1 MVAFITEL
9 KDENYDHFVETG
21 LVLVDVFA
29 VWCGPCKQISP
40 IVDKLSVDFQ
50 GQLTV
55 GKLDADQSRDTV
67 EKLGVRSIPTLF
79 LYKDG
84 KVVERL
90 TGMQTYQKLSD
101 LIQKYS
107 N

>member
-9 KDENYDHFVETG
+9 KDENYDNFVGTG

-55 GKLDADQSRDTV
+55 GKLDADQNRDTV

-84 KVVERL
+84 KIVERL
-90 TGMQTYQKLSD
+90 TGMQTYQKLSE
-101 LIQKYS
+101 LVQKYS